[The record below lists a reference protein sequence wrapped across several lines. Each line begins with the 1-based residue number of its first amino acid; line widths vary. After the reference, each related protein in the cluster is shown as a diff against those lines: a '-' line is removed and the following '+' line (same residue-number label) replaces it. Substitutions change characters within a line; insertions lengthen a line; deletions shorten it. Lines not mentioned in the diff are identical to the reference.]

1 MQDETSNFTKEIN
14 YKKNNNKTVTIKT
27 KNKCK
32 PKINFNL
39 IIIIILI
46 VICLVQ
52 FLIIYFLKKE
62 KQNNDDFDTNDED
75 DTDDKSCTSDN
86 NNLGSLYLYK
96 GDNSLFINNNK
107 TDIFKDKTK
116 IHIAMCLDNKGVYPT
131 LVSMTSALEN
141 QDKNKTILIY
151 YLLLSWN
158 FDTKKIEIFESLKD
172 IYTVII
178 NYYIIPNIF
187 KYVKTWRNSYTVYYK
202 ILLPLMLPELERIIY
217 LDGDT
222 MIFKDLSEMYNL
234 PFNNNYVLGY
244 PFHTPFL
251 IDKLGIKSKR
261 YVNGGVLLFN
271 IAEIRKNNMDLELL
285 LYTLR
290 NENYLIF
297 REQDTLNYVYN
308 EKIGLLPFKFG
319 IYLYGNLKIAKD
331 K

>member
-14 YKKNNNKTVTIKT
+14 YKKNNNKTVMIKT

-141 QDKNKTILIY
+141 QDK
-151 YLLLSWN
+151 
-158 FDTKKIEIFESLKD
+158 
-172 IYTVII
+172 
-178 NYYIIPNIF
+178 
-187 KYVKTWRNSYTVYYK
+187 K
-202 ILLPLMLPELERIIY
+202 IL
-217 LDGDT
+217 
-222 MIFKDLSEMYNL
+222 F
-234 PFNNNYVLGY
+234 
-244 PFHTPFL
+244 
-251 IDKLGIKSKR
+251 
-261 YVNGGVLLFN
+261 
-271 IAEIRKNNMDLELL
+271 
-285 LYTLR
+285 
-290 NENYLIF
+290 
-297 REQDTLNYVYN
+297 
-308 EKIGLLPFKFG
+308 
-319 IYLYGNLKIAKD
+319 
-331 K
+331 